1 MPTAKFQRT
10 IFALIT
16 VVITVHAFVFYNLY
30 VVEGEFF
37 RSIAGATGVLDG
49 IYKNGGVM
57 MFGRTFPIWAVVL
70 LEFVLAFTLENVMGS
85 PCSFKLATKVFDP
98 KTTHPV
104 IFECAIISATVALMC
119 PAMSFLAAIIY
130 YPYFVGFDV
139 LTLLANWV
147 RLVCFNFPFALFSQ
161 LFFIQPLVRK
171 IFKALFKKA

>member
-1 MPTAKFQRT
+1 MPTTKFQRT

-104 IFECAIISATVALMC
+104 IFECAIISAT
-119 PAMSFLAAIIY
+119 STKRIS
-130 YPYFVGFDV
+130 
-139 LTLLANWV
+139 
-147 RLVCFNFPFALFSQ
+147 SQ
-161 LFFIQPLVRK
+161 K
-171 IFKALFKKA
+171 TE

>member
-1 MPTAKFQRT
+1 MLCVFFYLKFKGDFIMPTTKFQRT

-70 LEFVLAFTLENVMGS
+70 LEFVLAFTLENVMG
-85 PCSFKLATKVFDP
+85 KNFDD
-98 KTTHPV
+98 
-104 IFECAIISATVALMC
+104 FYNSL
-119 PAMSFLAAIIY
+119 
-130 YPYFVGFDV
+130 
-139 LTLLANWV
+139 
-147 RLVCFNFPFALFSQ
+147 
-161 LFFIQPLVRK
+161 
-171 IFKALFKKA
+171 

>member
-1 MPTAKFQRT
+1 MPTTKFQRT

>member
-1 MPTAKFQRT
+1 MPTTKFQRT

-37 RSIAGATGVLDG
+37 RSIAGATGMLDG